1 MSTREV
7 RTALDKAVALRQ
19 EVKVQYLGK
28 DGNRTSYTL
37 QPQRLALNPKGDQ
50 VVVAINS
57 ATDELRTYKLARIE
71 RMQPL

>member
-1 MSTREV
+1 M
-7 RTALDKAVALRQ
+7 A
-19 EVKVQYLGK
+19 
-28 DGNRTSYTL
+28 L